1 LSAPKSTWN
10 ASCIPSSENRATQ
23 TAGDQRRE
31 GRPSRCPFPEYS
43 NQKCGRD
50 RRRDIGLYAL
60 QILVGF
66 VTQILDQRHPEHAD
80 RYDDPVAI
88 RPINARRFSLAF
100 GLVLRKISIVMRV
113 EQGLS
118 AELMADIRAASSA
131 ATGRKRG
138 AKIDETA
145 HARPVIVRTM
155 APEEYEGLEQAGVDD
170 RFQTA
175 GQV

>member
-1 LSAPKSTWN
+1 MHYVERKP
-10 ASCIPSSENRATQ
+10 RAQ

-31 GRPSRCPFPEYS
+31 GRPSRCPFLEYS

-60 QILVGF
+60 KILVDF

-80 RYDDPVAI
+80 GYDDPVAI
-88 RPINARRFSLAF
+88 CPINTRRFSLAF
-100 GLVLRKISIVMRV
+100 GLVFRKISIVMRV
-113 EQGLS
+113 EQELS
-118 AELMADIRAASSA
+118 AELMADIRAGSSA

-138 AKIDETA
+138 AKIGETA
-145 HARPVIVRTM
+145 HARPIRQNNG
-155 APEEYEGLEQAGVDD
+155 AGEEYEGLEQVGVDD

-175 GQV
+175 SQV